1 MTDLLL
7 VLSKDPYT
15 TEIPGLV
22 LDIGLNARANN
33 GSSKTLT
40 IVSINGPYRDEA
52 AYTLVRLAHAAKE
65 KGINVNFFNYLDG
78 TIIGHRD
85 QGPKEFP
92 VVEQLFGTVL
102 KKGLKN
108 PKTDAIACI
117 KCTDARG
124 VTKQQT
130 EGVVIGGLYDLGEWT
145 AESDKTILL
154 G

>member
-1 MTDLLL
+1 MT
-7 VLSKDPYT
+7 K
-15 TEIPGLV
+15 EKIEK
-22 LDIGLNARANN
+22 NN
-33 GSSKTLT
+33 EKNKTLT

-52 AYTLVRLAHAAKE
+52 VFTLIRLAHAAKE
-65 KGINVNFFNYLDG
+65 KGISINFFNYLDA
-78 TIIGHRD
+78 TVIGHRD

-92 VVEQLFGTVL
+92 IIEQLFGTVL
-102 KKGLKN
+102 KKGLKI

-130 EGVVIGGLYDLGEWT
+130 EGIVIGGLYDLAEWT
-145 AESDKTILL
+145 VESDKTILL

>member
-1 MTDLLL
+1 MTQ
-7 VLSKDPYT
+7 
-15 TEIPGLV
+15 E
-22 LDIGLNARANN
+22 NN
-33 GSSKTLT
+33 GKNKTLT

-52 AYTLVRLAHAAKE
+52 VFTLIRLAHAAKE
-65 KGINVNFFNYLDG
+65 KGISVNFFNYLDA
-78 TIIGHRD
+78 TVIGHRD

-92 VVEQLFGTVL
+92 VIEQLFGTVL
-102 KKGLKN
+102 KKGLKS

-130 EGVVIGGLYDLGEWT
+130 EGVVIGGLYDLAEWT
-145 AESDKTILL
+145 VESDKTILL